1 MKINTLQLVALTIAL
16 VAFTGCADQ
25 VSPIAAAT
33 MTPVG
38 FWYGL
43 WHGMLLPFAWLVSL
57 FNSDVAI
64 YAAYNNGGWYN
75 FGFVIGVGALG
86 NWHITFRDSRER

>member
-1 MKINTLQLVALTIAL
+1 MKNNTFKLVALTIAL
-16 VAFTGCADQ
+16 VAFTGCADS
-25 VSPIAAAT
+25 VSFTKAAT

-38 FWYGL
+38 FSYGL

-57 FNSDVAI
+57 FDSDVAI
-64 YAAYNNGGWYN
+64 YASYNNGGWYN

-86 NWHITFRDSRER
+86 NWSITFRNSRER